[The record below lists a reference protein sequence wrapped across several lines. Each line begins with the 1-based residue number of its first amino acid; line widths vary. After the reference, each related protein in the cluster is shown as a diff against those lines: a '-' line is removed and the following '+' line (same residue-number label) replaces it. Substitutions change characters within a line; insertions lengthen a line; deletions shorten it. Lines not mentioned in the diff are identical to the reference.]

1 VRLALVIYGS
11 LETLS
16 GGYLYDRRLVAHLR
30 AQGDH
35 VDVVSLPW
43 RNYGRHLFDNLS
55 IDLRNRLSSE
65 AWDLIL
71 QDELNHPSLFALN
84 RALPARPPRVAI
96 IHHLRCSEDRPP
108 WQNALYRLVERRYL
122 RSVQAAVYNSRTT
135 RAATSVVAGREIP
148 GVVAYPAGDRFGP
161 GPSEAQ
167 VLARAGEPGPLRL
180 LFLGNLIARKGLHT
194 LLDALATLATPWSLT
209 VIGGAPEPGY
219 AARVRGQAAQQR
231 ALVRGVQV
239 RPAPD
244 DAVRAAL
251 EAHQVLVVP
260 SSYEGFGIA
269 YLEALRFGLP
279 VLATTAGAA
288 PELITHDQ
296 EGALVPPN
304 DAESIAAVLT
314 RWARDRAHLA
324 ELSRAARRRA
334 LAFPTWEETGAA
346 IRAYLLGL
354 AA

>member
-1 VRLALVIYGS
+1 MRVALVIYGS

-30 AQGDH
+30 AQGDT

-43 RNYGRHLFDNLS
+43 RDYGRHLLDNAS
-55 IDLRNRLSSE
+55 RDLRRRLSTE
-65 AWDLIL
+65 TWDVIL

-84 RALPARPPRVAI
+84 AALPAHPPRVAI
-96 IHHLRCSEDRPP
+96 VHHLRCSEDRPA
-108 WQNALYRLVERRYL
+108 WQNALYRKVERRYL
-122 RSVQAAVYNSRTT
+122 NTVQAAVFNSETT
-135 RAATSVVAGREIP
+135 RAASQAVAGREIP

-161 GPSEAQ
+161 GPTEAE
-167 VLARAGEPGPLRL
+167 VLARAAEGGPLRL

-194 LLDALATLATPWSLT
+194 LLDALAAVEAPWTLS

-219 AARVRGQAAQQR
+219 AARVQGQAAR
-231 ALVRGVQV
+231 LGLRERVHWRGPVS
-239 RPAPD
+239 D
-244 DAVRAAL
+244 DEVRAAL
-251 EAHQVLVVP
+251 LTHQALVVP

-288 PELITHDQ
+288 PELITHAR
-296 EGALVPPN
+296 EGALVSPN
-304 DAESIAAVLT
+304 DSDSIAAVLN

-324 ELSRAARRRA
+324 ALGRAARERA
-334 LAFPTWEETGAA
+334 RSFPSWEETGAT
-346 IRAYLLGL
+346 IRHHLLGL
-354 AA
+354 VA